1 MAGRLAAG
9 LAKSRSRTRQDP
21 WPESAESGELLITNP
36 TELDAARERF
46 RLIRRRITKVKYSAI
61 SNGRGMRIRYELGEP
76 E

>member
-1 MAGRLAAG
+1 MRQ
-9 LAKSRSRTRQDP
+9 SRSRGSF
-21 WPESAESGELLITNP
+21 ESDELLITNP

-61 SNGRGMRIRYELGEP
+61 SNGRGMRIQYELGEP

>member
-1 MAGRLAAG
+1 MRQ
-9 LAKSRSRTRQDP
+9 SRSRG
-21 WPESAESGELLITNP
+21 SFESGELLITNP

-61 SNGRGMRIRYELGEP
+61 SNGRGMRIQYELGEP

>member
-1 MAGRLAAG
+1 MRQ
-9 LAKSRSRTRQDP
+9 SRSRG
-21 WPESAESGELLITNP
+21 SVESGELLITNP

-61 SNGRGMRIRYELGEP
+61 SNGRGMRIQYELGEP